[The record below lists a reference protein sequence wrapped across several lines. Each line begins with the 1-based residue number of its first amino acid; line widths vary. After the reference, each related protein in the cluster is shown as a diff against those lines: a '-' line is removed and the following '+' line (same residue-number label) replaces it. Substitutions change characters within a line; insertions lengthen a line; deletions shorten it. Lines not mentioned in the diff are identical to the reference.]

1 MFLVS
6 DTIYSDV
13 LRFFTDLDDMS
24 LAVADFEELSIATV
38 LNWSGE
44 NAMICKVLVPF
55 L

>member
-1 MFLVS
+1 MLLVS

-13 LRFFTDLDDMS
+13 LRFFADLDDVS

-38 LNWSGE
+38 LNRSRE
-44 NAMICKVLVPF
+44 NATICEVLVAF